1 MFNCGNIA
9 FALCVAKKKKI
20 SKLCTTHATIDIIP
34 FDTLRF
40 FFIIIPTFILC
51 CGQSFWFTYEIK

>member
-40 FFIIIPTFILC
+40 FFYYYTNFYIVLWAEFLVHI
-51 CGQSFWFTYEIK
+51 